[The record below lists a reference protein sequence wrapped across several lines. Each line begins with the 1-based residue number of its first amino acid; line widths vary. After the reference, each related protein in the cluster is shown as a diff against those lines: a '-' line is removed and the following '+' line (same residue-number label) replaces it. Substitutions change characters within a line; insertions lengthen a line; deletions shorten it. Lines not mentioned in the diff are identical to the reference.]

1 MYKTMEGI
9 FEDGKITLK
18 KIPKIKKAKV
28 IVKFLEEDNGLKAF
42 ISIPDVFMNP
52 VKVSEIKKFS
62 REALH
67 ER

>member
-28 IVKFLEEDNGLKAF
+28 IVKFLEEDNGLKTF
-42 ISIPDVFMNP
+42 TSIPDVFINP
-52 VKVSEIKKFS
+52 VKVSEIKKLS